1 MHKSYDVKRN
11 RLCEC
16 CRVLTTIFYS
26 FSALTILQGKSMS
39 HTATWKVL
47 EDLMI
52 ELRKKGV
59 TIPPEVLTDLKS
71 AKLMIKISEQE
82 GSRGEASQK
91 VEEYLGTVESYLI
104 TEAQKVLS
112 PEIIDRWLVRL
123 EEANAETCEEQ
134 AEENT
139 FITGVPR
146 DQKWV
151 RVEPVG
157 NLPTERIQQF
167 AKESNLSVNPQKDGR
182 LVVYGQPECIK
193 EFLKKMTAEAIK
205 K

>member
-1 MHKSYDVKRN
+1 
-11 RLCEC
+11 
-16 CRVLTTIFYS
+16 
-26 FSALTILQGKSMS
+26 MS

-59 TIPPEVLTDLKS
+59 TMPPDVINDLRS
-71 AKLMIKISEQE
+71 AKLMIKISEAE
-82 GSRGEASQK
+82 GSRGDATQK
-91 VEEYLGTVESYLI
+91 VEEYLGNVESCLI

-112 PEIIDRWLVRL
+112 PETVDQWLRRL
-123 EEANAETCEEQ
+123 EEASVEICEAQ
-134 AEENT
+134 VDENK

-157 NLPTERIQQF
+157 KLPTERIQQI

-182 LVVYGQPECIK
+182 LVVYGQPDCIK
-193 EFLKKMTAEAIK
+193 EFLKKMTAETIK

>member
-1 MHKSYDVKRN
+1 M
-11 RLCEC
+11 
-16 CRVLTTIFYS
+16 TIFYS
-26 FSALTILQGKSMS
+26 FSAITIPQGKNMS

-52 ELRKKGV
+52 ELRKKDV
-59 TIPPEVLTDLKS
+59 TILPEVLTDLKS

-104 TEAQKVLS
+104 TEAQKALN
-112 PEIIDRWLVRL
+112 PEIIDQWLVRL

-134 AEENT
+134 VEENV

-157 NLPTERIQQF
+157 NLPTERIQQI
-167 AKESNLSVNPQKDGR
+167 AKESNLLVNPQKDGR
-182 LVVYGQPECIK
+182 LVVYGQPEHIK
-193 EFLKKMTAEAIK
+193 EFLNKMTAEAIK

>member
-1 MHKSYDVKRN
+1 
-11 RLCEC
+11 
-16 CRVLTTIFYS
+16 
-26 FSALTILQGKSMS
+26 MS
-39 HTATWKVL
+39 NTAAWKVL

-59 TIPPEVLTDLKS
+59 NIPPEVINDLRS
-71 AKLMIKISEQE
+71 AKLMIKISETE

-91 VEEYLGTVESYLI
+91 VEEYLGSVESYLI
-104 TEAQKVLS
+104 TEGQKALS
-112 PEIIDRWLVRL
+112 PETVDHWLRRL
-123 EEANAETCEEQ
+123 EEASVEICEEQ
-134 AEENT
+134 VEENV

-157 NLPTERIQQF
+157 NLLTERIQQI

>member
-1 MHKSYDVKRN
+1 
-11 RLCEC
+11 
-16 CRVLTTIFYS
+16 
-26 FSALTILQGKSMS
+26 MS

-52 ELRKKGV
+52 GLRKKGV
-59 TIPPEVLTDLKS
+59 TMPPDFINDLRS
-71 AKLMIKISEQE
+71 AKLMIKISEAE
-82 GSRGEASQK
+82 GSRGDATQK
-91 VEEYLGTVESYLI
+91 VEEYLGNVESCLI

-112 PEIIDRWLVRL
+112 PETVDQWLRRL
-123 EEANAETCEEQ
+123 EEASVEICAEQVEE
-134 AEENT
+134 T
-139 FITGVPR
+139 KFITGVPR

-157 NLPTERIQQF
+157 KLPTERIQQI

-182 LVVYGQPECIK
+182 LVVYGQPDCIK
-193 EFLKKMTAEAIK
+193 EFLKKMTAETIK

>member
-1 MHKSYDVKRN
+1 
-11 RLCEC
+11 
-16 CRVLTTIFYS
+16 
-26 FSALTILQGKSMS
+26 
-39 HTATWKVL
+39 
-47 EDLMI
+47 MI

-59 TIPPEVLTDLKS
+59 AISPEVLTDLKS

-91 VEEYLGTVESYLI
+91 VEEYLGSVESYLI
-104 TEAQKVLS
+104 TEGQKYLS
-112 PEIIDRWLVRL
+112 PEIVDQWLVRL

-134 AEENT
+134 VEENK

-157 NLPTERIQQF
+157 NLPTERIQQI
-167 AKESNLSVNPQKDGR
+167 AKESNLSVNMQKDGR
-182 LVVYGQPECIK
+182 LVVYGQPEWIK
-193 EFLKKMTAEAIK
+193 EFLKKMTLEAIK

>member
-1 MHKSYDVKRN
+1 
-11 RLCEC
+11 
-16 CRVLTTIFYS
+16 
-26 FSALTILQGKSMS
+26 MS

-59 TIPPEVLTDLKS
+59 SIPPDVINDLRS
-71 AKLMIKISEQE
+71 AKLMIKISEAE
-82 GSRGEASQK
+82 GSKGDATQK
-91 VEEYLGTVESYLI
+91 VEEYLGSVESYLI
-104 TEAQKVLS
+104 TEAQKALS
-112 PEIIDRWLVRL
+112 PETVDQWLRRL
-123 EEANAETCEEQ
+123 EEANAEICEEQ
-134 AEENT
+134 VEENK

-157 NLPTERIQQF
+157 NLPTERIQQI
-167 AKESNLSVNPQKDGR
+167 AKESNLSVNTQKDGR
-182 LVVYGQPECIK
+182 LLVYGQPECIK

>member
-1 MHKSYDVKRN
+1 
-11 RLCEC
+11 
-16 CRVLTTIFYS
+16 
-26 FSALTILQGKSMS
+26 MS

-52 ELRKKGV
+52 ELRKKDV
-59 TIPPEVLTDLKS
+59 TILPEVLTDLKS

-104 TEAQKVLS
+104 TEAQKALN
-112 PEIIDRWLVRL
+112 PEIIDQWLVRL

-134 AEENT
+134 VEENV

-157 NLPTERIQQF
+157 NLPTERIQQI
-167 AKESNLSVNPQKDGR
+167 AKESNLLVNPQKDGR
-182 LVVYGQPECIK
+182 LVVYGQPEHIK

>member
-1 MHKSYDVKRN
+1 
-11 RLCEC
+11 
-16 CRVLTTIFYS
+16 
-26 FSALTILQGKSMS
+26 MS

-59 TIPPEVLTDLKS
+59 TVPPEVLTDLKS
-71 AKLMIKISEQE
+71 AKLMIKISEAE

-112 PEIIDRWLVRL
+112 PETVDRWLVRL
-123 EEANAETCEEQ
+123 EEANVETCEEQ
-134 AEENT
+134 AAEENK

-157 NLPTERIQQF
+157 NLPTERIQQL

-182 LVVYGQPECIK
+182 LLVYGQPECIQG
-193 EFLKKMTAEAIK
+193 FLKKMTAEAVK